1 MRALDRSWPRP
12 VAGRLP
18 LPLFVRGTYR
28 PTGLASIKRL
38 ATAAWRCGGLFWA
51 RIDEWR
57 RRARSRHDLMRLGDR
72 ELWDVRL
79 TRADADGEASKP
91 FWKK

>member
-1 MRALDRSWPRP
+1 MRELRRLGPGLA
-12 VAGRLP
+12 AGRLP
-18 LPLFVRGTYR
+18 LSS
-28 PTGLASIKRL
+28 LASGAYPPAGIASAKRVT
-38 ATAAWRCGGLFWA
+38 AAAWRCCGLMRA

-79 TRADADGEASKP
+79 TRADAQREASKP
-91 FWKK
+91 FWKE